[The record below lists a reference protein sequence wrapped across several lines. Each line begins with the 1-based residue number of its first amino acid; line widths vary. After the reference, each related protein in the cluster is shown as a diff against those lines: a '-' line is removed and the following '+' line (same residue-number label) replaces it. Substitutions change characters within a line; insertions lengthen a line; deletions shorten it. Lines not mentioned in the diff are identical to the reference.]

1 MAITASPVAAAVT
14 TFLSMTARFAD
25 HVGLVDASA
34 FVKSQAAT
42 LTIMVPFGMALG
54 LLSRLL

>member
-14 TFLSMTARFAD
+14 TFLSMTAGSAD
-25 HVGLVDASA
+25 HVGLVDVSA

-42 LTIMVPFGMALG
+42 LTIMLPFGMALG